1 MKSLNI
7 FVVVIF
13 ASLAASAV
21 AEDLP
26 NTVVAQSASP
36 TITGATSLYESNSPF
51 RLFDPSKFSIQ
62 HSYALSY
69 FSGGGAGSGSMGLY
83 TASVGYQI
91 SRPLFL
97 QVDVGVIHEP
107 GALFG
112 NNLNGSNARVLPN
125 LSLRYTPSPK
135 FNLIINV
142 QTMPNINRGYGYGY
156 GRTNWRNGLR

>member
-1 MKSLNI
+1 MKSLI
-7 FVVVIF
+7 TLVVVIL
-13 ASLAASAV
+13 ASHTAIALA
-21 AEDLP
+21 DNLP
-26 NTVVAQSASP
+26 TTVVANSESP
-36 TITGATSLYESNSPF
+36 VITGGTSLYQSNSPF

-69 FSGGGAGSGSMGLY
+69 FSGGGVGSGSMGLY

-97 QVDVGVIHEP
+97 QVDVGIVHEP

-112 NNLNGSNARVLPN
+112 NNVNGSNAHVLPN
-125 LSLRYTPSPK
+125 LSLRYTPSPT

-142 QTMPNINRGYGYGY
+142 QTMPTLNYGY
-156 GRTNWRNGLR
+156 GRMGSRYRLR